1 MAPAVVCQP
10 QSEFGMF
17 TSVCFKFRG
26 GGAAFKGGEGGNLV
40 ENYAYIPSI
49 DL

>member
-1 MAPAVVCQP
+1 MI
-10 QSEFGMF
+10 G
-17 TSVCFKFRG
+17 RGGGGGGGGG